1 VRKALEMAGCAPKE
15 IHLDRPFPMRHL
27 EMLQKTWVPTR
38 DAKAVWVTEGGHRL
52 VPLLSLLTRSRGIPL
67 IFDPFLSRYNT
78 RIEDRKLHGR
88 RSLEALVCLW
98 QDWSSVRRADHL
110 VFDTHRHMELFRER
124 YGFRAPA
131 TVLPVGVDQEVFRP
145 LPPPEERDV
154 LTVLFWGTFIPLQG
168 IPVILQAA
176 ALLKDHREVRI
187 QLVGNGQT
195 YGECRRLAKELALE
209 NVEFHAPVSPLG
221 LAELARRAH
230 VLLGIFDDGLKASN
244 VVPNKVVQACALAR
258 PCVTRASVAISE
270 HLRDGQ
276 EIVTVP
282 AAAPSAL
289 ADAILLLRDPSRR
302 AALAASSR
310 LAFEREFSLAA
321 LARIVAGVVQEA
333 VRNYKRA

>member
-1 VRKALEMAGCAPKE
+1 MAGCAPKE

-27 EMLQKTWVPTR
+27 EMLQKVWDPTR
-38 DAKAVWVTEGGHRL
+38 NAKAVWVTESGHRL

-88 RSLEALVCLW
+88 CSLEALICLW

-110 VFDTHRHMELFRER
+110 VFDTRQHMELFRRR
-124 YGFRAPA
+124 YGFRVPA

-145 LPPPEERDV
+145 LPPPEERDT

-176 ALLKDHREVRI
+176 ALLKEHREVRF

-195 YGECRRLAKELALE
+195 YSECRRLAEDLALK
-209 NVEFHAPVSPLG
+209 NVEFHAPVSPRELT
-221 LAELARRAH
+221 ELAQRAH
-230 VLLGIFDDGLKASN
+230 MLLGIFDDGLKASN
-244 VVPNKVVQACALAR
+244 VVPNKVVQACALSR
-258 PCVTRASVAISE
+258 PCITRTSAAISE

-276 EIVTVP
+276 EIVTIP
-282 AAAPSAL
+282 AAAPAAL
-289 ADAILLLRDPSRR
+289 AEAILQLRDPSRR
-302 AALAASSR
+302 ATLAAASR
-310 LAFEREFSLAA
+310 LAFEREFSLNA
-321 LARIVAGVVQEA
+321 LSRIVAGVVQDA
-333 VRNYKRA
+333 VQNYKRP